1 MMSRSKRYLAGR
13 KQIERLKEYSLDE
26 AVELL
31 KKVANT
37 KFNET
42 IECVVKLGVDP
53 KKADQIV
60 RGTVTLPAGTGR
72 TVRVLV
78 LTKTKQEEAKEAGAD
93 HVGAE
98 DYIEKIKEG
107 WLDIDVVVATP
118 EVMPQVGRLG
128 KILGARGLMPN
139 PKSGTV
145 TQNVEQ
151 TVREIKAGRV
161 EFRVDKAGI
170 LHLGLG
176 KASFTPQQMKQNIE
190 EFLRTVVRLRP
201 AAAKGQYIRGIFLT
215 TTMGPGIR
223 VSKTAAEF
231 K

>member
-1 MMSRSKRYLAGR
+1 MKRSKRYAQNKALVDR
-13 KQIERLKEYSLDE
+13 SKEYALEE
-26 AVELL
+26 AVDLL
-31 KKVANT
+31 KKAGNA
-37 KFNET
+37 KFDET
-42 IECVVKLGVDP
+42 VECVVKLGVNP
-53 KKADQIV
+53 KKADQVV
-60 RGTVTLPAGTGR
+60 RGTVALPSGTGR

-78 LTKTKQEEAKEAGAD
+78 LTKTKQDEAREAGAD

-107 WLDIDVVVATP
+107 WLDVDVIVATP

-145 TQNVEQ
+145 TQNVGQ
-151 TVREIKAGRV
+151 SIREIKAGRV

-170 LHLGLG
+170 VHLGLG
-176 KASFTPQQMKQNIE
+176 KMSFSADQIKRNVE
-190 EFLRTVVRLRP
+190 EFLRMIVRLRP
-201 AAAKGQYIRGIFLT
+201 ATAKGQYIRGIYLT
-215 TTMGPGIR
+215 STMGPGIR
-223 VSKTAAEF
+223 LDRSVAEF

>member
-1 MMSRSKRYLAGR
+1 VKRSKRYVQNKALVDR
-13 KQIERLKEYSLDE
+13 SKEYTLEE
-26 AVELL
+26 AVDLL
-31 KKVANT
+31 KKAGNA
-37 KFNET
+37 KFDET
-42 IECVVKLGVDP
+42 VECAVKLGVNP
-53 KKADQIV
+53 KKADQVV
-60 RGTVTLPAGTGR
+60 RGTVALPAGTGR

-78 LTKTKQEEAKEAGAD
+78 LTKTKQDEAREAGAD

-107 WLDIDVVVATP
+107 WLDVDVIVATP

-145 TQNVEQ
+145 TQNVGQ
-151 TVREIKAGRV
+151 SIREIKAGRV

-170 LHLGLG
+170 VHLGLG
-176 KASFTPQQMKQNIE
+176 KIGFSADQIKQNVE
-190 EFLRTVVRLRP
+190 EFLRTIVRLRP
-201 AAAKGQYIRGIFLT
+201 AAAKGQYIRGIYLT
-215 TTMGPGIR
+215 STMGPGIR
-223 VSKTAAEF
+223 LDRSVAEF

>member
-1 MMSRSKRYLAGR
+1 MSRSKRYNTGR
-13 KQIERLKEYSLDE
+13 EQVERLKEYSLDE
-26 AVELL
+26 AIELL

-37 KFNET
+37 KFDET

-72 TVRVLV
+72 SVRVLV

-93 HVGAE
+93 YVGAD
-98 DYIEKIKEG
+98 DYIEKIKGG
-107 WLDIDVVVATP
+107 WLDVDVIVATP

-145 TQNVEQ
+145 TPNVEQ
-151 TVREIKAGRV
+151 TVSEIKAGRV

-176 KASFTPQQMKQNIE
+176 KASFTPEQIKQNIE

-201 AAAKGQYIRGIFLT
+201 SAAKGQYIRGIYLT
-215 TTMGPGIR
+215 STMGPGIR
-223 VSKTAAEF
+223 LSKTAAEF

>member
-1 MMSRSKRYLAGR
+1 MSRSKRYLAGR

-37 KFNET
+37 KFDET

-215 TTMGPGIR
+215 STMGPGIR

>member
-1 MMSRSKRYLAGR
+1 MSRSKRYLAGR

-37 KFNET
+37 KFDET

>member
-1 MMSRSKRYLAGR
+1 
-13 KQIERLKEYSLDE
+13 
-26 AVELL
+26 
-31 KKVANT
+31 
-37 KFNET
+37 
-42 IECVVKLGVDP
+42 
-53 KKADQIV
+53 
-60 RGTVTLPAGTGR
+60 
-72 TVRVLV
+72 
-78 LTKTKQEEAKEAGAD
+78 
-93 HVGAE
+93 
-98 DYIEKIKEG
+98 
-107 WLDIDVVVATP
+107 
-118 EVMPQVGRLG
+118 MPQVGRLG

-145 TQNVEQ
+145 TPNVEQ

-176 KASFTPQQMKQNIE
+176 KASFTPQQIKQNIE

-215 TTMGPGIR
+215 STMGPGIR
-223 VSKTAAEF
+223 LSKTAAEF

>member
-1 MMSRSKRYLAGR
+1 MKRSKRYVQNKALLDR
-13 KQIERLKEYSLDE
+13 SKEYALEE
-26 AVELL
+26 AVDLL
-31 KKVANT
+31 KKAGNA
-37 KFNET
+37 KFDET
-42 IECVVKLGVDP
+42 VECVVKLGVNP
-53 KKADQIV
+53 KKADQVV
-60 RGTVTLPAGTGR
+60 RGTVALPSGTGR

-78 LTKTKQEEAKEAGAD
+78 LTKTKQDEAREAGAD

-107 WLDIDVVVATP
+107 WLDVDVIVATP

-145 TQNVEQ
+145 TQNVGQ
-151 TVREIKAGRV
+151 SIREIKAGRV

-170 LHLGLG
+170 VHLGLG
-176 KASFTPQQMKQNIE
+176 KMSFSADQIKRNVE
-190 EFLRTVVRLRP
+190 EFLRMIVRLRP
-201 AAAKGQYIRGIFLT
+201 ATAKGQYIRGVYLT
-215 TTMGPGIR
+215 STMGPGIR
-223 VSKTAAEF
+223 LDRSVAEF

>member
-1 MMSRSKRYLAGR
+1 MKRSKRYVQNKALVDR
-13 KQIERLKEYSLDE
+13 SKEYTLEE
-26 AVELL
+26 AVDLL
-31 KKVANT
+31 KKAGNA
-37 KFNET
+37 KFDET
-42 IECVVKLGVDP
+42 VECAVKLGVNP
-53 KKADQIV
+53 KKADQVV
-60 RGTVTLPAGTGR
+60 RGTVALPAGTGR

-78 LTKTKQEEAKEAGAD
+78 LTKTKQDEAREAGAD

-107 WLDIDVVVATP
+107 WLDVDVIVATP

-145 TQNVEQ
+145 TQNVGQ
-151 TVREIKAGRV
+151 SIREIKAGRV

-170 LHLGLG
+170 VHLGLG
-176 KASFTPQQMKQNIE
+176 KIGFSADQIKQNVE
-190 EFLRTVVRLRP
+190 EFLRTIVRLRP
-201 AAAKGQYIRGIFLT
+201 AAAKGQYIRGIYLT
-215 TTMGPGIR
+215 STMGPGIR
-223 VSKTAAEF
+223 LDRSVAEF

>member
-1 MMSRSKRYLAGR
+1 MSRSKRYNTGR
-13 KQIERLKEYSLDE
+13 EQVERLKEYSLDE
-26 AVELL
+26 AIELL

-37 KFNET
+37 KFDET
-42 IECVVKLGVDP
+42 IECAVKLGVDP

-93 HVGAE
+93 HVGAD
-98 DYIEKIKEG
+98 DYIEKIKGG
-107 WLDIDVVVATP
+107 WLDVDVIVATP

-145 TQNVEQ
+145 TPNVEQ

-176 KASFTPQQMKQNIE
+176 KASFTPQQIKQNIE

-215 TTMGPGIR
+215 STMGPGIR
-223 VSKTAAEF
+223 LSKTAAEF

>member
-1 MMSRSKRYLAGR
+1 MSRSKRYLTGR
-13 KQIERLKEYSLDE
+13 EQVERLKEYSLDE

-31 KKVANT
+31 KKVANS
-37 KFNET
+37 KFDET

-93 HVGAE
+93 HVGAD
-98 DYIEKIKEG
+98 DYIEKIKGG
-107 WLDIDVVVATP
+107 WLDVDVIVATP

-145 TQNVEQ
+145 TPNVEQ

-201 AAAKGQYIRGIFLT
+201 AAAKGQYIRGIYLT
-215 TTMGPGIR
+215 STMGPGIR

>member
-1 MMSRSKRYLAGR
+1 MKRSRRYLANKALIDR
-13 KQIERLKEYSLDE
+13 AKEYTLDE
-26 AVELL
+26 AIDLL

-37 KFNET
+37 KFDET
-42 IECVVKLGVDP
+42 VECVAKLGVNP
-53 KKADQIV
+53 KKADQVV

-78 LTKTKQEEAKEAGAD
+78 LTKTKQEEAQEAKADYVGAD
-93 HVGAE
+93 

-107 WLDIDVVVATP
+107 WLDVDVIVATP
-118 EVMPQVGRLG
+118 EVMSQVGRLG

-145 TQNVEQ
+145 TQNVGQ
-151 TVREIKAGRV
+151 TVREIRAGRV

-170 LHLGLG
+170 VHLALG
-176 KASFTPQQMKQNIE
+176 KVSFSADQIRQNIE

-201 AAAKGQYIRGIFLT
+201 PAAKGQYIRGIYLT
-215 TTMGPGIR
+215 STMGPGIR
-223 VSKTAAEF
+223 LSRSVAEF

>member
-1 MMSRSKRYLAGR
+1 VKRSKRYVQNKALVDR
-13 KQIERLKEYSLDE
+13 SKEYALEE
-26 AVELL
+26 AVDLL
-31 KKVANT
+31 KKAGNA
-37 KFNET
+37 KFDET
-42 IECVVKLGVDP
+42 VECVVKLGVNP
-53 KKADQIV
+53 KKADQVV
-60 RGTVTLPAGTGR
+60 RGTVALPAGTGR

-78 LTKTKQEEAKEAGAD
+78 LTKTKQDEAREAGAD

-107 WLDIDVVVATP
+107 WLDVDVIVATP

-145 TQNVEQ
+145 TQNVGQ
-151 TVREIKAGRV
+151 SIREIKAGRV

-170 LHLGLG
+170 VHLGLG
-176 KASFTPQQMKQNIE
+176 KMSFSADQIKRNVE
-190 EFLRTVVRLRP
+190 EFLRMIVRLRP
-201 AAAKGQYIRGIFLT
+201 ATAKGQYIRGIYLT
-215 TTMGPGIR
+215 STMGPGIR
-223 VSKTAAEF
+223 LDRSVAEF

>member
-1 MMSRSKRYLAGR
+1 MSRSKRYLTGR
-13 KQIERLKEYSLDE
+13 EQVERLKEYSLDE

-31 KKVANT
+31 KKVANS
-37 KFNET
+37 KFDET

-93 HVGAE
+93 HVGAD
-98 DYIEKIKEG
+98 DYIEKIKGG
-107 WLDIDVVVATP
+107 WLDVDVIVATP

-145 TQNVEQ
+145 TPNVEQ

-201 AAAKGQYIRGIFLT
+201 AAAKGQYIRGIYLT
-215 TTMGPGIR
+215 STMGPGIR
-223 VSKTAAEF
+223 LSKTAAEF